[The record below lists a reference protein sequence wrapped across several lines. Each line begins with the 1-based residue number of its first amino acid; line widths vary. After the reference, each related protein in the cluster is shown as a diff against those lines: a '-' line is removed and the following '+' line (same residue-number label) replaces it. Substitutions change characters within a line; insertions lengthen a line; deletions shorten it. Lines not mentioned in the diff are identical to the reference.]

1 MIARIPKSGCITR
14 ANCAHSDAISKLRVS
29 MGGDEQWLAILG
41 AALLLERTSFSDS
54 RWAPYLAALP
64 REESDV
70 VASWPDDRRRFL
82 AGTDIE
88 QALRDERAQARSEWD
103 GHVAKVV
110 RDATSDVDDD
120 SRPGF
125 DDYLAARS
133 VVSSR
138 AFTVDDA
145 VGVGLVPVADMF
157 NHRTGGNHVC
167 VADVEDA
174 SAIPA
179 AARSAA
185 GEPSMYVRVVSPANA
200 DDEVFNTYGELGNA
214 KLLSSYGFAQRDN
227 PADRVTLGVPALR
240 AAAAMRGVEGASM
253 ASRLAWCERAGVLRD
268 ATEFHLS
275 SEEPPPRELLLA
287 IWILTANEEAF
298 RTVRAAGEA
307 ARDDGETD
315 VGARVAA
322 RAESIVGGGLRTSAA
337 NAVFAEALRRRRA
350 LYAEPPGGDPA
361 SWKTS
366 LAILVA
372 SESAILA
379 WHERDAE
386 DTGEGEGNEKRRRV
400 DAADS
405 SPADAFSLFD

>member
-1 MIARIPKSGCITR
+1 
-14 ANCAHSDAISKLRVS
+14 

-41 AALLLERTSFSDS
+41 AALLLERTSSADS
-54 RWAPYLAALP
+54 RWAPYLATLP
-64 REESDV
+64 REESGV

-82 AGTDIE
+82 AGTDVE

-120 SRPGF
+120 GRPGF

-145 VGVGLVPVADMF
+145 VGVGLVPIADLF

-167 VADVEDA
+167 VADVDDA

-179 AARSAA
+179 AARSAT
-185 GEPSMYVRVVSPANA
+185 GEPSMYVRVVSTA
-200 DDEVFNTYGELGNA
+200 DAGDEVFNTYGNLGNA

-253 ASRLAWCERAGVLRD
+253 ASRLAWCERVGVMRD

-275 SEEPPPRELLLA
+275 AEEPPPRDLLLA
-287 IWILTANEEAF
+287 LWVLTANEEAF

-307 ARDDGETD
+307 ARDDGATD

-350 LYAEPPGGDPA
+350 LYAAPPGGDPA

-379 WHERDAE
+379 RHERDAE
-386 DTGEGEGNEKRRRV
+386 EMGEGEGNEKRRRV
-400 DAADS
+400 DAADA

>member
-1 MIARIPKSGCITR
+1 MSVRFADSKSVRLPLPRRTSRARACCYPTTPSPNPPQTSPTAGEVIARIPKSGCITR
-14 ANCAHSDAISKLRVS
+14 ANCARSDAISKLRVS

-41 AALLLERTSFSDS
+41 AALLLERTSFSDLGGHLIL
-54 RWAPYLAALP
+54 RAP

-125 DDYLAARS
+125 DDYLAADP
-133 VVSSR
+133 SSPLA

-174 SAIPA
+174 FAIPA

-185 GEPSMYVRVVSPANA
+185 GEPSMYVRA
-200 DDEVFNTYGELGNA
+200 
-214 KLLSSYGFAQRDN
+214 
-227 PADRVTLGVPALR
+227 RV
-240 AAAAMRGVEGASM
+240 
-253 ASRLAWCERAGVLRD
+253 
-268 ATEFHLS
+268 
-275 SEEPPPRELLLA
+275 PRE
-287 IWILTANEEAF
+287 
-298 RTVRAAGEA
+298 
-307 ARDDGETD
+307 
-315 VGARVAA
+315 
-322 RAESIVGGGLRTSAA
+322 
-337 NAVFAEALRRRRA
+337 RRRRGVQHLRRA
-350 LYAEPPGGDPA
+350 RQRETSVVVRFRAE
-361 SWKTS
+361 
-366 LAILVA
+366 
-372 SESAILA
+372 
-379 WHERDAE
+379 R
-386 DTGEGEGNEKRRRV
+386 
-400 DAADS
+400 
-405 SPADAFSLFD
+405 

>member
-1 MIARIPKSGCITR
+1 MRFADSKSVRLPLPRRTSRARLLLPHNAEPEPSPSSPTAGEVIARIPKSGCITR
-14 ANCAHSDAISKLRVS
+14 ANCARSDAISKLRVS

-54 RWAPYLAALP
+54 RWAPYLATLP

-88 QALRDERAQARSEWD
+88 QALRDERAQARSEWE

-120 SRPGF
+120 GRPGF

-167 VADVEDA
+167 VADVDDA

-200 DDEVFNTYGELGNA
+200 GDEVFNTYGDLGNA
-214 KLLSSYGFAQRDN
+214 KLLSSYGFAQRII
-227 PADRVTLGVPALR
+227 PQIASRSGCLRCERRQRCEGWRGRRWRRVSR
-240 AAAAMRGVEGASM
+240 GAS
-253 ASRLAWCERAGVLRD
+253 AWA
-268 ATEFHLS
+268 
-275 SEEPPPRELLLA
+275 
-287 IWILTANEEAF
+287 
-298 RTVRAAGEA
+298 
-307 ARDDGETD
+307 
-315 VGARVAA
+315 
-322 RAESIVGGGLRTSAA
+322 
-337 NAVFAEALRRRRA
+337 
-350 LYAEPPGGDPA
+350 
-361 SWKTS
+361 
-366 LAILVA
+366 
-372 SESAILA
+372 
-379 WHERDAE
+379 
-386 DTGEGEGNEKRRRV
+386 
-400 DAADS
+400 
-405 SPADAFSLFD
+405 